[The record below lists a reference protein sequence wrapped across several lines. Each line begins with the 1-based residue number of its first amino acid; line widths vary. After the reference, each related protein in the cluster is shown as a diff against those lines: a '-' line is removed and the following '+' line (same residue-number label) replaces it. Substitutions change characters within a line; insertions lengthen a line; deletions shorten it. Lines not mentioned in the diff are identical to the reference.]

1 MAAAISEIVHEVS
14 FYLALIKN
22 RIFKPALPGDPIP
35 SQISNNGKFTPFFDN
50 CIGALDGTHIHAVI
64 PVHLQRP
71 FRNRKKLV
79 SQNVLAVANFD
90 LTYSYAL
97 FGWEGSAHDARVY
110 DDARTK
116 GLPNILDRYYLG
128 DAVYRLSKCLLTTYG
143 GVRYHVEFAGY
154 GLGPVI
160 SKELFNLRHSSL
172 RNCVERIFGVTKN
185 RFPILRKMSPYA
197 FDFQCD
203 LVQCCFLLHN
213 FIRLNQ
219 LYEDEFYQIE
229 AINNPNVANDEDEDE
244 DEDGLNMQALQ
255 IWRNDIANAMWVQYQ
270 LDIAQHNA
278 H

>member
-1 MAAAISEIVHEVS
+1 M
-14 FYLALIKN
+14 
-22 RIFKPALPGDPIP
+22 
-35 SQISNNGKFTPFFDN
+35 
-50 CIGALDGTHIHAVI
+50 I

-71 FRNRKKLV
+71 FRNRKKFV

-197 FDFQCD
+197 FDFQFD

-219 LYEDEFYQIE
+219 LCEDEFDQIE
-229 AINNPNVANDEDEDE
+229 VINNPNVAKDEDEDVT
-244 DEDGLNMQALQ
+244 MKMKT
-255 IWRNDIANAMWVQYQ
+255 RMKMV
-270 LDIAQHNA
+270 
-278 H
+278 